1 MSVNNNMT
9 YVILV
14 SAVAVLVLLIAC
26 VNYMNLATA
35 RSLTRSREVGLRKA
49 VGARRIQ
56 LVTQFLGESVTVM
69 MLALGLSLL
78 VA

>member
-1 MSVNNNMT
+1 
-9 YVILV
+9 
-14 SAVAVLVLLIAC
+14 
-26 VNYMNLATA
+26 MNLATA

-78 VA
+78 VAWLVLPGLTPWWSASSA